1 VNELIMF
8 ATVEEIPLIITWK
21 ILALDEAL
29 AELMID
35 EVEITP
41 FTFEVKVL
49 VAEVKTLVVVGSNPT
64 IEVVDITP
72 LTFEVT
78 IPPA

>member
-1 VNELIMF
+1 VKELIMF

-29 AELMID
+29 AELIID
-35 EVEITP
+35 EVEIAP

>member
-1 VNELIMF
+1 MF

-29 AELMID
+29 AELIID
-35 EVEITP
+35 EVEIAP